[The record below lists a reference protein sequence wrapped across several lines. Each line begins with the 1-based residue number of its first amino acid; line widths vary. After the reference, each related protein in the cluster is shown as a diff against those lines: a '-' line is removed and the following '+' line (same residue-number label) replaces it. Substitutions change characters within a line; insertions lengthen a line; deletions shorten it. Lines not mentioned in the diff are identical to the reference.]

1 MRGRRRGA
9 ADGEHSVRV
18 DPALPDPAAEARP
31 TARMQ
36 TMSTDLERARGV
48 PLPLGVHPRRDGY
61 NFAVFSRH
69 ARRIWLQL
77 FADPADG
84 RPTDTIDLHR
94 SGDIW
99 HVWLR
104 GLEPGQAY
112 AYRAD
117 GAYEPAAGHRFNRH
131 RLLLDPHARAVAG
144 TADADF
150 SLARDFDPKAPAD
163 RRPATT
169 DNAARMAK
177 CLIVDQRFD
186 WQGDELLRRPWTE
199 TVIYETHV
207 RGLTV
212 HPSAAVRAPGTFQ
225 GVIEK
230 IPYLRMLGVTALE
243 LMPVQEFNQHELT
256 RRDPGT
262 GEPLRNYW
270 GYSTA
275 AFFAPKQSYAASPD
289 AGAQVGEFKTMVRA
303 LHRAGIEVIL
313 DVVFNHTAEGDETG
327 PTLCFRGLD
336 NLIYYLLS
344 ADRRHYQNFSGCGNT
359 FNSRHPVVQDYVLE
373 CLRYWVTEMHVDGFR
388 FDLASALGRD
398 SDGELLANPP
408 MLERIAEDPILRDV
422 KLIAEAWDAAGAYQV
437 GSFPG
442 QRWSEWNA
450 AFRDDVRRFWRG
462 DPGMTGAFASRLCGS
477 ADLYQRGGERPINSI
492 NYVTCHDGFTLNDLV
507 SYRDKRNLAN
517 GEDNRD
523 GASQCFS
530 EHYGIEGPTGAEP
543 IEAVRD
549 RQIKNLLATLMLA
562 RGVPMLLGGDEFRR
576 SQGGNNNAYCQDDDV
591 SWYDW
596 SLVDRHAA
604 LLRFVRQ
611 LIAFRHHHPV
621 LRADAFYTEPEV
633 RWFGEHGAS
642 AGWRA
647 DDRSLACLVHAAGD
661 GQALFMAFN
670 AGVGRASFVLP
681 PSPIGGIWRVAIDTA
696 AASPGDA
703 CRPGAGRVLR
713 PGPGLEIDGRA
724 LVVLSAGRT

>member
-1 MRGRRRGA
+1 
-9 ADGEHSVRV
+9 
-18 DPALPDPAAEARP
+18 
-31 TARMQ
+31 
-36 TMSTDLERARGV
+36 MSSELERAPGV
-48 PLPLGVHPRRDGY
+48 ALPLGVHPRRDGY
-61 NFAVFSRH
+61 NFAIFSRH

-77 FADPADG
+77 FRDPADG
-84 RPTDTIDLHR
+84 HPSHTVDLHR

-117 GAYEPAAGHRFNRH
+117 GPYEPEAGHRFNRE
-131 RLLLDPHARAVAG
+131 RLLLDPYAHAVAG
-144 TADADF
+144 MAEADF
-150 SLARDFDPKAPAD
+150 SLARDFDPQVPD
-163 RRPATT
+163 ERRPASA

-186 WQGDELLRRPWTE
+186 WQDDEPLRRPWTE

-207 RGLTV
+207 RGLTI
-212 HPSAAVRAPGTFQ
+212 HPSSGARAPGTFH

-230 IPYLRMLGVTALE
+230 IPYFQALGVTALE

-262 GEPLRNYW
+262 GARLRNYW

-275 AFFAPKQSYAASPD
+275 GFFAPKRSYAASAA
-289 AGAQVGEFKTMVRA
+289 AGGQIGEFKTMVRA

-327 PTLCFRGLD
+327 PTLCWRGLD
-336 NLIYYLLS
+336 NLIYYLL
-344 ADRRHYQNFSGCGNT
+344 AAGGRHYQNHSGCGNT
-359 FNSRHPVVQDYVLE
+359 LNSRHPVVQDYVLE

-398 SDGELLANPP
+398 SDGQLLPNPP
-408 MLERIAEDPILRDV
+408 VLERIAEDPILRDV

-462 DPGMTGAFASRLCGS
+462 DPGLTGALASRLCGS
-477 ADLYQRGGERPINSI
+477 ADLYQRGGERPVNSI
-492 NYVTCHDGFTLNDLV
+492 NYLACHDGFTLNDLV
-507 SYRDKRNLAN
+507 SYQHKRNLAN
-517 GEDNRD
+517 GEDDRD

-530 EHYGIEGPTGAEP
+530 ADYGIEGPTDAAP
-543 IEAVRD
+543 IEAVRG
-549 RQIKNLLATLMLA
+549 RQIKNLLATLLVA

-576 SQGGNNNAYCQDDDV
+576 SQRGNNNAYCQDNEV

-596 SLVDRHAA
+596 SLVERHAG
-604 LLRFVRQ
+604 LVRFVRE
-611 LIAFRHHHPV
+611 LIAFRRRHPV
-621 LRADAFYTEPEV
+621 LRADAFYTAPEV
-633 RWFGEHGAS
+633 RWFGEHGAP
-642 AGWRA
+642 AAWRA
-647 DDRSLACLVHAAGD
+647 DDRSLACLIHAAGD

-670 AGVGRASFVLP
+670 AGIGPASFVLP
-681 PSPIGGIWRVAIDTA
+681 RPPIGGGWRLAIDTA
-696 AASPGDA
+696 AAAPDDV
-703 CRPGAGRVLR
+703 CRPGAGRVGK
-713 PGPGLEIDGRA
+713 PGPGLEVDGRA